1 LNFQTELRN
10 AKRVIRAWV
19 GANFSD
25 EKLAGVSAFNADGKM
40 SFRNPC
46 SCLLGV
52 TYSDLLHTCHEECSR
67 EHYQSAWRQDMA
79 QRGRFEALFSSSR
92 MGKAEKAYIFLGLSN
107 RFNSCFGDDD
117 LRRRRFSALLRAE
130 MRRRD
135 GREQVSGFNLR
146 GIDQG
151 SEATASPLL
160 ER

>member
-1 LNFQTELRN
+1 LNFQSELRN

-52 TYSDLLHTCHEECSR
+52 TYSDRLHTCHDECSR
-67 EHYQSAWRQDMA
+67 EHYHLAWRVDMA
-79 QRGRFEALFSSSR
+79 QRGRFASLFSSCR
-92 MGKAEKAYIFLGLSN
+92 MGSAEKAYIFLGLSN
-107 RFNSCFGDDD
+107 KFNSCFGDDQ
-117 LRRRRFSALLRAE
+117 LRQRRFSALLRAE

-135 GREQVSGFNLR
+135 RRHILSKDEPVAAF
-146 GIDQG
+146 
-151 SEATASPLL
+151 ASC
-160 ER
+160 